1 MVYCQVCG
9 AELDEGAEYCSSC
22 GASVSEPRVV
32 TRQHRTRDRR
42 EGCFGSSGSG
52 EACFGPPGSGTG
64 LWGAISGGIF
74 LIGLAVLWFYDYWWP
89 GLLFLIAIMMI
100 IGGIVAYTRR

>member
-1 MVYCQVCG
+1 MVYCRVCG

-22 GASVSEPRVV
+22 GASVTEPRSVARE
-32 TRQHRTRDRR
+32 RQKRDRQ
-42 EGCFGSSGSG
+42 

-64 LWGAISGGIF
+64 LWGAMSGGIF
-74 LIGLAVLWFYDYWWP
+74 LIGLAVLWYYDYWWP

-100 IGGIVAYTRR
+100 IGGLVTYTRR